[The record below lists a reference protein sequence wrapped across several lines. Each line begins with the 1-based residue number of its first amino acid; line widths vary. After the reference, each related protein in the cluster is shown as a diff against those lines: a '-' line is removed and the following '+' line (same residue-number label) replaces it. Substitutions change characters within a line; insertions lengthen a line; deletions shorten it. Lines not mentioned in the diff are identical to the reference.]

1 MLMKQQCLLKRVF
14 LAFAIALIALFPVT
28 HEGTF
33 SSVAASGET
42 TPASSI
48 DSTTVD
54 QKLQA
59 ILKDPKLQG
68 GITGVSVRNADTGE
82 ALFSHFSDIRLR
94 PASNMKLL
102 TGSTAMDI
110 LGPDYQFATEVLTDG
125 EVKGKMIHG
134 NLYLKGKG
142 DPTLMKKDLDQ
153 FAKDLKA
160 KGIDKING
168 SLIADDSWYD
178 DVRYSQD
185 LNWSDEH
192 NYVGSQVSAL
202 TLSPNEDYDAGTI
215 IVEVNPGNKTG
226 ELPKV
231 TLTPETSTVEIVN
244 NATTVA
250 KGDTKSIS
258 IAREHGTNRII
269 IEGKM
274 PLDGTRSQSWSA
286 VWDPSMLA
294 LDVFQQSLKAEGIQ
308 IVGNGGMKTGVA
320 PNSATVL
327 ASKKSMPLKDLFIPF
342 MKLSNNGHA
351 ETLVKEMGR
360 AQKGEG
366 SWDAGLVVM
375 KEKLKQFG
383 VNTDTVVLR
392 DGSGMSHKN
401 LVSAEELTNLLY
413 TIQGK
418 SWFPAFEASLP
429 IAGNP
434 ERMIGGTLRN
444 RMADGLT
451 AGNVTAK
458 TGSITGVSTLS
469 GYVTA
474 KDGTELIFSVMINNY
489 ISGPVTPIED
499 AIAKVLAEA
508 EF

>member
-1 MLMKQQCLLKRVF
+1 MKQQFIFKRAM
-14 LAFAIALIALFPVT
+14 LAMVIALIALFPVT
-28 HEGTF
+28 NEATY
-33 SSVAASGET
+33 SSVAASGDTTPVASIET
-42 TPASSI
+42 TTLEQKI
-48 DSTTVD
+48 DS
-54 QKLQA
+54 

-68 GITGVSVRNADTGE
+68 GITGVSVRKADTGE
-82 ALFSHFSDIRLR
+82 RIYSNHGDIRLR

-110 LGPDYQFATEVLTDG
+110 LGPEYQFLTEVLTDG
-125 EVKGKMIHG
+125 QVKGKMVHG

-142 DPTLMKKDLDQ
+142 DPTLLKKDLDQ

-168 SLIADDSWYD
+168 NLIADDSWYD

-192 NYVGSQVSAL
+192 NYVGAQVSAL
-202 TLSPNEDYDAGTI
+202 TLSPNEDYDAGTV

-226 ELPKV
+226 DLPKV
-231 TLTPETSTVEIVN
+231 TLTPETSSVEIVN
-244 NATTVA
+244 NATTIA
-250 KGDTKSIS
+250 KGAAKSIS
-258 IAREHGTNRII
+258 IEREHGTNRII
-269 IEGKM
+269 IEGKI

-294 LDVFQQSLKAEGIQ
+294 LDVFHRSLKAEGIQ
-308 IVGNGGMKTGVA
+308 IVGNGGMKIGVT
-320 PNSATVL
+320 PSNATVL
-327 ASKKSMPLKDLFIPF
+327 TSKKSMPLSELFIPF

-351 ETLVKEMGR
+351 ETLVKEMGKVQR
-360 AQKGEG
+360 GEG
-366 SWDAGLVVM
+366 SWDAGLAVM
-375 KEKLKQFG
+375 KEKLKEFG

-401 LVSAEELTNLLY
+401 LVSADEFTTLLY
-413 TIQGK
+413 NIQGK

-444 RMADGLT
+444 RMGDSSA
-451 AGNVTAK
+451 AGNVKAK

-474 KDGTELIFSVMINNY
+474 KDGTELIFSMLINNY
-489 ISGPVTPIED
+489 VTGPVTPIED
-499 AIAKVLAEA
+499 AIAKVLAEY
-508 EF
+508 EL